1 MCGVGQVLTL
11 AEISAGTKHGY
22 ILGVGLVDNSGTLV
36 TSSIATISSSIA
48 TAVSILDDVHSSA
61 AHTIAVSE
69 ATPEAQQYIAE
80 NLSNSASYTYTASLT
95 TATFV
100 IAMDGYDGAGFTLR
114 NATTAAVT
122 LNLFGTMDRAAAAGS
137 EVYTNINKEVD
148 TAASTAGWSVGS
160 SAAFTF
166 EDVDGVT
173 GFFKSVKVTV
183 AATANMTLSFD
194 YKTKQS

>member
-1 MCGVGQVLTL
+1 
-11 AEISAGTKHGY
+11 
-22 ILGVGLVDNSGTLV
+22 
-36 TSSIATISSSIA
+36 
-48 TAVSILDDVHSSA
+48 
-61 AHTIAVSE
+61 
-69 ATPEAQQYIAE
+69 
-80 NLSNSASYTYTASLT
+80 
-95 TATFV
+95 
-100 IAMDGYDGAGFTLR
+100 MDGYDGAGFTLR

-137 EVYTNINKEVD
+137 EVYTNINQEVD

-173 GFFKSVKVTV
+173 GFFKSVMVTV